1 MRSQFSLLIPYVVTV
16 IPFLVGALLL
26 VRAVKNWATITLLV
40 GASCLTLAPLLGLIG
55 SLIPSGP
62 RWDGLPYVF
71 AGMGLSGVGLL
82 GCVAGAVGVGIKYV
96 ATVRRAREMEVL
108 LGQIQER
115 IESGER
121 V

>member
-62 RWDGLPYVF
+62 RWDGL
-71 AGMGLSGVGLL
+71 GG
-82 GCVAGAVGVGIKYV
+82 
-96 ATVRRAREMEVL
+96 TV
-108 LGQIQER
+108 
-115 IESGER
+115 
-121 V
+121 